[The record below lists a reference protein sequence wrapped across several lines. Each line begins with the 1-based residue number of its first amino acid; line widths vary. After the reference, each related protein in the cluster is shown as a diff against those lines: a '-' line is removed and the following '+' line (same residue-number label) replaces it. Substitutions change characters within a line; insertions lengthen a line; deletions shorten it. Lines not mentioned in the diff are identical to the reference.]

1 MNTKLRP
8 WTHGVFRMA
17 AGLLFM
23 QHGLQKLFGFF
34 GGVPPSGEAVPLISL
49 MGAAGVIETIGG
61 ALIIVGLLTRP
72 VAAFLFM
79 EMVVAY
85 FMAHYPQGGWPIQN
99 QGELAL
105 LYASIFVFLAGNGAG
120 ALSLDSRLPVPIMGE
135 RRHTPERRHRI
146 AA

>member
-1 MNTKLRP
+1 
-8 WTHGVFRMA
+8 MA

-23 QHGLQKLFGFF
+23 QHGFQKLFGFF

-61 ALIIVGLLTRP
+61 ALIVVGFMTRP
-72 VAAFLFM
+72 LAALLVV
-79 EMVVAY
+79 EMIVAY
-85 FMAHYPQGGWPIQN
+85 FMAHFPQGGWPIQN

-120 ALSLDSRLPVPIMGE
+120 ALSLDAWMRLPTMQE
-135 RRHTPERRHRI
+135 RRHLPERRHRV

>member
-1 MNTKLRP
+1 
-8 WTHGVFRMA
+8 
-17 AGLLFM
+17 M

-49 MGAAGVIETIGG
+49 MGAAGIIETIGG
-61 ALIIVGLLTRP
+61 ALIVVGFLTRP
-72 VAAFLFM
+72 VAAVLVA

-85 FMAHYPQGGWPIQN
+85 FMAHFPQGGWPIQN

-120 ALSLDSRLPVPIMGE
+120 ALSLDAWVRVPTIHD
-135 RRHTPERRHRI
+135 RRHVPERRHRV

>member
-1 MNTKLRP
+1 
-8 WTHGVFRMA
+8 
-17 AGLLFM
+17 M

-49 MGAAGVIETIGG
+49 MGAAGLIETIGG
-61 ALIIVGLLTRP
+61 VLIVVGFLTRP
-72 VAAFLFM
+72 VAAVLVA

-85 FMAHYPQGGWPIQN
+85 FMAHFPQGGWPIQN

-105 LYASIFVFLAGNGAG
+105 LYASIFVFLAGHGAG
-120 ALSLDSRLPVPIMGE
+120 PLSLDAWVPAPTMHD
-135 RRHTPERRHRI
+135 RRHAPERRHRV